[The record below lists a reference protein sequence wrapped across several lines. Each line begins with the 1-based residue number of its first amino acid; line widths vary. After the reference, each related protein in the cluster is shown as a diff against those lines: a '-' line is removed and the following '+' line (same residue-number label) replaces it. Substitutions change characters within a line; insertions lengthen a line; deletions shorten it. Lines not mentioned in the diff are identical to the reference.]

1 MDIRSL
7 SVVQA
12 ILAEGSS
19 QKAAQR
25 LHCSQSTVTFQ
36 VRRLENELS
45 LRLFERV
52 GRRMVLSRA
61 GKDILPHLE
70 AVLSGMRNILQYGGE
85 GVEPAGEAR
94 IGVAESLLSCLVPRM
109 LGRFT
114 KKAPRVRLE
123 LHCANCHDI
132 RNGVLSGEYDM
143 GLYYD
148 VGGHT
153 SSLSLERLGRAE
165 GVLVAAPSMPDSLRD
180 FTSFHQEKDVAFII
194 NEPRSMF
201 RERMEAYLRV
211 RDIRLSSTVEIW
223 NIESIRRCVA
233 EGMGVSFLPRF
244 TVERDIARGSL
255 VEIAV
260 PMAEKGA
267 DILCVHHRNR
277 EEGPALR
284 CFRDLFAQVVNEA
297 SPGTP
302 EHV

>member
-12 ILAEGSS
+12 IPAEGSY

-94 IGVAESLLSCLVPRM
+94 IGVAESLFSCLVPRM

-114 KKAPRVRLE
+114 QKAPRVGLK

-132 RNGVLSGEYDM
+132 CNGVLSGGY
-143 GLYYD
+143 GLS
-148 VGGHT
+148 V
-153 SSLSLERLGRAE
+153 SLPSCHRGWQGAYVRLWKKTALGRK
-165 GVLVAAPSMPDSLRD
+165 AA
-180 FTSFHQEKDVAFII
+180 
-194 NEPRSMF
+194 
-201 RERMEAYLRV
+201 
-211 RDIRLSSTVEIW
+211 
-223 NIESIRRCVA
+223 C
-233 EGMGVSFLPRF
+233 
-244 TVERDIARGSL
+244 
-255 VEIAV
+255 
-260 PMAEKGA
+260 
-267 DILCVHHRNR
+267 
-277 EEGPALR
+277 
-284 CFRDLFAQVVNEA
+284 
-297 SPGTP
+297 
-302 EHV
+302 